1 MIINKF
7 KIKEMNYIVGLNQIS
22 LDLTQLMDLHNL
34 KHDNEVL
41 DYIFNL
47 IEEIQKKYDESIVQ
61 FLNDKFLLNQDHLFS
76 ACYYTLKAFMD
87 NINISN
93 KKNLELFLYLATQ
106 RQIKNG
112 IKSFG
117 IEISNL
123 KDGKLNFCIISSK
136 NNLDKINYDILQKMN
151 GVERNIDINH
161 ITLEKFKRIK
171 EFFKIS
177 ENQIKSIL
185 SSYGFNLPKENE
197 MVENLQT
204 LFLALHD
211 LICEKMALLSLEKVK
226 TN

>member
-1 MIINKF
+1 MIRKKF

-123 KDGKLNFCIISSK
+123 KDDKLNFCIISSR

-161 ITLEKFKRIK
+161 ITLI
-171 EFFKIS
+171 
-177 ENQIKSIL
+177 
-185 SSYGFNLPKENE
+185 
-197 MVENLQT
+197 
-204 LFLALHD
+204 A
-211 LICEKMALLSLEKVK
+211 
-226 TN
+226 